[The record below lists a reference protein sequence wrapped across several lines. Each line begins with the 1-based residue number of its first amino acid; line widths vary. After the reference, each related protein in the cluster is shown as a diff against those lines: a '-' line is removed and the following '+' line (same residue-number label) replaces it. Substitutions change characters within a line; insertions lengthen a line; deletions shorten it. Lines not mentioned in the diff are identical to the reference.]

1 MFLYGRP
8 DYDNSKHTLELGK
21 IIESGVNIWNFDS
34 IHPIYGEGNGG
45 ELGYIQKKF
54 EERFWFR
61 QIGFETVGR
70 WLRHFHARWNE
81 IMPYYNDLW
90 KTVQLY
96 REMQDPLESYSL
108 TETLERE
115 LNRQDKSNSTGS
127 NTSSSETSGQVTR
140 TSTNNATE
148 TVTAHEQLTI
158 DGKEKF
164 SDTPQGS
171 IDNLDNHLT
180 SATVKDSLE
189 DRTNTDSKA
198 VNEEVNSS
206 DNSTGSATATSTDTG
221 EVSSQG
227 KDTEKYTLTRR
238 GNIGV
243 QPFGQ
248 EITILRQSLINIDK
262 MFLDEFNDLFLMVY

>member
-21 IIESGVNIWNFDS
+21 IIESGVDIWNFDS
-34 IHPIYGEGNGG
+34 IHPIYGEGHGG

-70 WLRHFHARWNE
+70 WLHHFHVRWNE

-115 LNRQDKSNSTGS
+115 LNREDKSNSTGS

-140 TSTNNATE
+140 TSSNDATE

-180 SATVKDSLE
+180 NATVKDSLE
-189 DRTNTDSKA
+189 DRTNTDSKVA
-198 VNEEVNSS
+198 NEEINSS

-221 EVSSQG
+221 QVSSQG
-227 KDTEKYTLTRR
+227 KDIEKYTLTRR